1 MFDAAFFFF
10 NWTLSYKPINIIS
23 IIITPSSLCKIIY
36 HYMKSNLF
44 PIWKAPRSSW
54 VLLEKTTT
62 DKSEETKIKTEKKRV
77 TSHSPALYLCRIYF
91 LLYAFYCFDQPN
103 CKCPWTVFPPLSWED
118 HLLLWTKKHFML
130 LSTWFPFL
138 ALITTATLL
147 LLAHCCLRKM
157 FNSKSSQKD
166 TL

>member
-1 MFDAAFFFF
+1 MVSLHCTVMFDAAFFFF

-62 DKSEETKIKTEKKRV
+62 DKSEETKIKTEKKEWPH
-77 TSHSPALYLCRIYF
+77 TA
-91 LLYAFYCFDQPN
+91 
-103 CKCPWTVFPPLSWED
+103 
-118 HLLLWTKKHFML
+118 L
-130 LSTWFPFL
+130 LSTFAGFISYCMLSTVLTNLIVSVPEQCFLHFPGKTIYFSGQRNILFCSLLGFPFSL
-138 ALITTATLL
+138 LSLL
-147 LLAHCCLRKM
+147 LRCCYWHIAV
-157 FNSKSSQKD
+157 
-166 TL
+166 

>member
-1 MFDAAFFFF
+1 MTAEKSDNDYLCTCKVQLIKLDNMVWPDHILIIWFYYIVQSCLMQLFFF

-103 CKCPWTVFPPLSWED
+103 CKCP
-118 HLLLWTKKHFML
+118 
-130 LSTWFPFL
+130 
-138 ALITTATLL
+138 
-147 LLAHCCLRKM
+147 
-157 FNSKSSQKD
+157 
-166 TL
+166 